1 MKTIKIIDL
10 LNKIANG
17 DTPQKIRH
25 WGTTYIFDEY
35 RGDWGY
41 VDKST
46 QPYKWFFKEFNCD
59 LETDLNFEVEIIE
72 EEKEIEKLDVALLGQ
87 CDNWLQHQETE
98 EHSCLELNPYIIDN
112 VRENTL
118 YFQRK
123 INELIDTIN
132 ELKRG
137 N

>member
-59 LETDLNFEVEIIE
+59 LETDLNSEVEIIE
-72 EEKEIEKLDVALLGQ
+72 EEKEIEKIPIPEIE
-87 CDNWLQHQETE
+87 CK
-98 EHSCLELNPYIIDN
+98 
-112 VRENTL
+112 ENERIL
-118 YFQRK
+118 RAEIK